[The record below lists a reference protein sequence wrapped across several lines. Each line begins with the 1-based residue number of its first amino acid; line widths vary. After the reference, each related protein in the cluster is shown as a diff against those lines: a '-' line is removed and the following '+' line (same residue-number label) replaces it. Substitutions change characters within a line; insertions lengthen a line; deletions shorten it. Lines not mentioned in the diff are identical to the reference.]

1 MRRSWKTELP
11 HLAIIAGLFGWSAL
25 LWPSAPETLPV
36 HFDLSG
42 NVDRMGGKLE
52 GLFAIPITA
61 LALYL
66 VLRFLPRLDPAR
78 ENYASFA
85 GAYSV
90 MRLAILVM
98 LALVDL
104 AILLPVAG
112 VPVNQAAAIRLL
124 VGGLFVVLGTVMGKI
139 RPNWFV
145 GIRTPWTLGSKESWV
160 RTHRLG
166 GWVFILS
173 GLAFLISLPFPPEPA
188 MFVSFG
194 ILVLGLVW
202 IVVYSYLVWRGN
214 PVRYAAIQ
222 SRPAREERGR

>member
-1 MRRSWKTELP
+1 MRTSWKAELP
-11 HLAIIAGLFGWSAL
+11 QLAIIAGLFLWSAW
-25 LWPSAPETLPV
+25 LWPMAPESLPV

-42 NVDRMGGKLE
+42 NVDRMGSKLE
-52 GLFAIPITA
+52 GLFAIPTTA
-61 LALYL
+61 VVLYL

-78 ENYASFA
+78 ENYNSFA
-85 GAYSV
+85 GAYAV
-90 MRLAILVM
+90 VRLAVLVM

-112 VPVNQAAAIRLL
+112 VPVDQAAAIRVF
-124 VGGLFVVLGTVMGKI
+124 VGGLLVVLGAAMGKI

-145 GIRTPWTLGSKESWV
+145 GIRTPWTLASKESWV
-160 RTHRLG
+160 RTHRVG

-173 GLAFLISLPFPPEPA
+173 GLAFMASLPLPHEPA
-188 MFVSFG
+188 LVVSFG

-202 IVVYSYLVWRGN
+202 IVVYSYLVWRRD

-222 SRPAREERGR
+222 SRPARD